1 MIAAHPFGIRRRTL
15 AGTDRNGD
23 PIETWSDP
31 EPAVAFS
38 IGPRY
43 AYEVGAGDTA
53 ITGLILG
60 LPHSYGLRP
69 HDRVVIDDDE
79 WAVDGELV
87 NANRGPFGYR
97 PGWVANLRRT
107 ED

>member
-23 PIETWSDP
+23 PIETWG
-31 EPAVAFS
+31 EAEQALAYS

-53 ITGLILG
+53 VTGLTLG
-60 LPHSYGLRP
+60 LPHSYELRP
-69 HDRVVIDDDE
+69 KDRVVIDGE
-79 WAVDGELV
+79 QWAVDGELI
-87 NANRGPFGYR
+87 NSNRGPFGYR